1 MDCIMLGFSVY
12 HQLLELAQTH
22 VHQASDAFQLSHPLS
37 SSSAPAFNLSQLQG
51 LFTYQPEEF
60 IFQCHIFLPFHTVHG
75 VLKARILK

>member
-1 MDCIMLGFSVY
+1 MDNSTPGLPVH

-60 IFQCHIFLPFHTVHG
+60 IFQCPIFLPFQLFIG
-75 VLKARILK
+75 FSRQEY